1 MRRIVL
7 CMATLAGLLAFGTG
21 CEEGTGETVAAGTDC
36 PQVGY
41 VTPSSASLT
50 VTGFSLDGL
59 PLLTG
64 FESTAD
70 YDGQPATCFNP
81 DTNVGRLVFT
91 VDDLPIGT
99 ITVGGLVEGSFDIN
113 GGATTLVIT
122 VENDDGTLATFGP
135 GTFQSGSGYVNSIT
149 PLDVDVAG
157 TAVSDATSQNMDVT
171 FTALVTP

>member
-7 CMATLAGLLAFGTG
+7 SMATLAGMLVFSTA
-21 CEEGTGETVAAGTDC
+21 CEEGTGETVDAGTDC

-59 PLLTG
+59 PLFTG

-70 YDGQPATCFNP
+70 YDGQPAACFNP

-99 ITVGGLVEGSFDIN
+99 ITVGGLVEGAFDIN

-122 VENDDGTLATFGP
+122 VENDDGTIASFGP
-135 GTFQSGSGYVNSIT
+135 GTYQTGSGYVNSIM

-157 TAVSDATSQNMDVT
+157 TAVSDATGQTLNVT